1 MHNKTS
7 GVYDLNELGTSVNIK
22 NNNFVIDVTRM
33 TSEGSFNDALGADI
47 KDAIKQGSAEVW
59 VSFSRDTSAK
69 VFPLPIGANGQIE
82 VGPESP
88 IYQLFKNNNGKA
100 VFNGGFIEVVA
111 KGAGRAGRNAVL
123 STVEGSNII
132 DKLIINNNIKV
143 PKILDQI
150 KITRMPFDEMPFDFP
165 PFIPVI
171 PGRPLEPT
179 VEKEKSNQDNQQPST
194 PEQKIPTQPSIS
206 ETKPEQ
212 PAVPE
217 PESSVLPKGDKIPH
231 LAEVPKKEDGKG
243 VVEKKDDLDPIAVPP
258 GRLDSSADV
267 PLATS
272 AVVEPTINPK
282 VVVKPEGQ
290 DNENKAAAKEKDD
303 KGNKEPFKGSAEF
316 LLDKK
321 RKKVK
326 SYHERILN
334 CLNGNPKEGD
344 KIEQLK
350 KDFKQVSGIEWTEDF
365 DPENYGKPTE
375 ENPVEKNAPAKE
387 AKAAR
392 PATEETEEN
401 KEFLERNKERIKSAE
416 EAIAKI
422 AIKEQRSHR
431 AKDLEKAI
439 KTKNSKD
446 VALVMLKANYDSLIF
461 DDFRDSEYKNT

>member
-7 GVYDLNELGTSVNIK
+7 GVYDLNELGTSVNVK

-33 TSEGSFNDALGADI
+33 TNEGSFNDALGVDI

-123 STVEGSNII
+123 STVEGANII

-150 KITRMPFDEMPFDFP
+150 KITRMPFDEIPFDFP

-231 LAEVPKKEDGKG
+231 LAEVPKEEDGKG
-243 VVEKKDDLDPIAVPP
+243 VVEKKDDSSPIAVPP

-282 VVVKPEGQ
+282 VVVKAKGPKGPESESTG
-290 DNENKAAAKEKDD
+290 KANDIAKMFEGIRDGFSEGKIA
-303 KGNKEPFKGSAEF
+303 KTKE
-316 LLDKK
+316 
-321 RKKVK
+321 
-326 SYHERILN
+326 YHERILN